1 MHAIRWVGLGLM
13 LSLPLLSIA
22 APGNIVKSEKDL
34 YEECGAYSQAGMKDC
49 LVRKVDE
56 SRVSLKKAEMD
67 VIAVIKKWD
76 EDNKYIRAS
85 QATLAAS
92 NKEFVKYREAQC
104 EFSASLSG
112 GGAGNA
118 HEMGRLACIAE
129 LNTRRVEQL
138 RNAVSGLPL
147 K

>member
-1 MHAIRWVGLGLM
+1 MTLETAQ
-13 LSLPLLSIA
+13 
-22 APGNIVKSEKDL
+22 
-34 YEECGAYSQAGMKDC
+34 CGAYSQAGMKYC
-49 LVRKVDE
+49 LVMKVDE
-56 SRVSLKKAEMD
+56 SRVSLKKAEMN

-85 QATLAAS
+85 QAMLAAS

-138 RNAVSGLPL
+138 RNAVSDLPL

>member
-1 MHAIRWVGLGLM
+1 M
-13 LSLPLLSIA
+13 
-22 APGNIVKSEKDL
+22 
-34 YEECGAYSQAGMKDC
+34 
-49 LVRKVDE
+49 
-56 SRVSLKKAEMD
+56 
-67 VIAVIKKWD
+67 
-76 EDNKYIRAS
+76 
-85 QATLAAS
+85 
-92 NKEFVKYREAQC
+92 KYREAQC